1 MTYSTVIGID
11 VSKKKLDLAIL
22 TTTGDAE
29 HYLCEN
35 TITAITKA
43 LNSLLKNVEDS
54 REVLLCA
61 EHTSTYTY
69 CLIQACKKLSLQLW
83 LENPVEIKL
92 SSGMQR
98 GKNDKVD
105 AYRIAT
111 YARRFTDKVRLYA
124 YTDEKV
130 DELRHLF
137 REREKLVAV
146 RSMEKTQLSD
156 QKGYMDTKSYQRK
169 AKRLKDHIKRL
180 TVYIKEI
187 EEEMSAL
194 IKSDAG
200 LERKY
205 DQIMSID
212 GIGPQT
218 TLYVLVST
226 KGFTQF
232 TTAKK
237 FCCHAGVAPFAYSS
251 GSSKKSRWHVSNRA
265 DKNLKRLLHM
275 AAMSAIN
282 MDGEMKEYYER
293 KVAEGKHAMS
303 VLNAVRSK
311 LIHRI
316 FAVVKQDRK
325 YEKNYIPC
333 PV

>member
-11 VSKKKLDLAIL
+11 VSKKKLDLAVL
-22 TTTGDAE
+22 SDAAKPE
-29 HYLCEN
+29 YYLCEN

-43 LNSLLKNVEDS
+43 LNSLFKNVEDTS
-54 REVLLCA
+54 EVLICA
-61 EHTSTYTY
+61 EHTSIYTY
-69 CLIQACKKLSLQLW
+69 CLIQVCKKLSLQLW

-92 SSGMQR
+92 SSGVQR

-124 YTDEKV
+124 YTDETV
-130 DELRHLF
+130 DQLRHLF
-137 REREKLVAV
+137 HEREKLVGV
-146 RSMEKTQLSD
+146 RSMEKAQLSD

-169 AKRLKDHIKRL
+169 AKRLRDHIKRL
-180 TVYIKEI
+180 TGYIKEI
-187 EEEMSAL
+187 EVEMATL
-194 IKSDAG
+194 IKSDDG
-200 LERKY
+200 LQSKY
-205 DQIMSID
+205 DQMMSID

-226 KGFTQF
+226 KGFTRF

-237 FCCHAGVAPFAYSS
+237 FCCHAGVAPFAYTS
-251 GSSKKSRWHVSNRA
+251 GTSKVSRWHVSNRA
-265 DKNLKRLLHM
+265 DKKLKRLLHL
-275 AAMSAIN
+275 AAMSAIK

-293 KVAEGKHAMS
+293 KVAEGKNAMS
-303 VLNAVRSK
+303 VINAVRAK
-311 LIHRI
+311 LVHRI
-316 FAVVKQDRK
+316 YAVVKQNRK
-325 YEKNYIPC
+325 YEKNYMPC